1 MKLLK
6 NTKPAVWYAMRPAY
20 VLHSPSERRDPRD
33 SSINTSGHIM
43 RSQILW
49 LRIELM

>member
-6 NTKPAVWYAMRPAY
+6 NTKSAGWYAMRPAY
-20 VLHSPSERRDPRD
+20 ALHSSSERRDPRD

-43 RSQILW
+43 RSQILR